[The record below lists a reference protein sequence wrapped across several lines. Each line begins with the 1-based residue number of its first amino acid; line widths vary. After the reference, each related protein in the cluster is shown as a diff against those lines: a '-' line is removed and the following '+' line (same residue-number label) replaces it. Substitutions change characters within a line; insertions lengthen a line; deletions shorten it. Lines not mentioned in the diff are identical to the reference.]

1 MNKISAILL
10 FFLIF
15 FLFFLFFLLFSSFFS
30 LFICF
35 FFLLFSLQVY
45 DKDGLYEKM
54 GLQLKALEARPL
66 RRCLYTLVSLYVRL

>member
-1 MNKISAILL
+1 MNKISAIFL
-10 FFLIF
+10 FFLISFSLYSIFPSF
-15 FLFFLFFLLFSSFFS
+15 FFIFS

-66 RRCLYTLVSLYVRL
+66 RRCLYTLVSPYVRL